1 MKKLLF
7 ILTVGIAVVANADYI
22 YWMVDTPASVNDF
35 SGTPSEVTW
44 GNAIIS
50 MQDSGDVTVSGYTPG
65 GSGYLDSLTYAQA
78 QDFNAIDAYTYAS
91 IGSDYS
97 GKYFLI
103 ELFSSDGS
111 WLGSTSASASS
122 VAQYIF
128 GDNSMAPMPAA
139 AFGQGGTAT
148 YNVPEPTS
156 GLLFLVGGMLLG
168 LKRRRQQV

>member
-22 YWMVDTPASVNDF
+22 YWMVDTPASVQDF
-35 SGTPSEVTW
+35 SGSTSPVAW
-44 GNAIIS
+44 NNAILTI
-50 MQDSGDVTVSGYTPG
+50 QDSNVTVSGLSSDAKSGT
-65 GSGYLDSLTYAQA
+65 GYLDSLTYMQA
-78 QDFNAIDAYTYAS
+78 QGFNDIDAYTYAS

-103 ELFSSDGS
+103 ELFANDGS
-111 WLGSTSASASS
+111 WVASRSASASS

-139 AFGQGGTAT
+139 AFGQGGTYA
-148 YNVPEPTS
+148 VPEPTS
-156 GLLFLVGGMLLG
+156 GLLFVLGGMLLG
-168 LKRRRQQV
+168 LKRRRQKV